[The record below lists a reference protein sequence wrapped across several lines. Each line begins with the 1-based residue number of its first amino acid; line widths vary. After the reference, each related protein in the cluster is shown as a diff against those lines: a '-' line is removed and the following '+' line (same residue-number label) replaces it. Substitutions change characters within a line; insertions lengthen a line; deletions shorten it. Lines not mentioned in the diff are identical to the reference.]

1 MKKILVALETGE
13 THLWPAVHAINLAKR
28 MGGRV
33 TVLRMLPTGTNEE
46 HLSHQ
51 KRGQGQ
57 LREKLETLI
66 EKARSQGVSVEYH
79 IAHGNYEDELV
90 KFIREAKVD
99 ILVLA
104 EPHLLRRGRRDRK
117 SSVSSIRHRVNC
129 RIELVYEKP
138 ETG

>member
-1 MKKILVALETGE
+1 MKRILVALETGE
-13 THLWPAVHAINLAKR
+13 SHLWPAVHAINLAKR

-33 TVLRMLPTGTNEE
+33 TVLRMLPTDESGE
-46 HLSHQ
+46 HLSYEQ
-51 KRGQGQ
+51 RLRGELQN
-57 LREKLETLI
+57 RLETLI
-66 EKARSQGVSVEYH
+66 EQARAQRVSVEYH
-79 IAHGNYEDELV
+79 IAIGNYEDELV

-104 EPHLLRRGRRDRK
+104 APHLLRRGRRDRE
-117 SSVSSIRHRVNC
+117 SSLNSIRHRVNC